1 MRIINLFKNRDRRSK
16 AELRG
21 VIVRLEQRNTEL
33 NKENGKLQATIDKK
47 NEAIDQLNKELS
59 NMNVEHSKQHSVWKK
74 ILSEK
79 RDEISRLK
87 RDLQAAN
94 GIIDAMRE
102 DRQETDAE
110 QPQPKRRR
118 YSQRGSNGKFVKSE
132 VKE

>member
-59 NMNVEHSKQHSVWKK
+59 NMNIEHSKQHSVWKK

-102 DRQETDAE
+102 DR
-110 QPQPKRRR
+110 P
-118 YSQRGSNGKFVKSE
+118 QRGANGRFIKREK
-132 VKE
+132 